1 MHLGWVTS
9 SGRSTYIICG
19 YMVFHAFSL
28 CQLSL
33 FYYSLD
39 METGVEVWAGNLA
52 DGEFLGPT
60 THCSII
66 KTQEQGH
73 RLPLAHLLV
82 DGQHLYF

>member
-19 YMVFHAFSL
+19 YMVFSCLLSL

-39 METGVEVWAGNLA
+39 METELKFEQETWQMASFWGQQHTFA
-52 DGEFLGPT
+52 PT
-60 THCSII
+60 
-66 KTQEQGH
+66 
-73 RLPLAHLLV
+73 
-82 DGQHLYF
+82 